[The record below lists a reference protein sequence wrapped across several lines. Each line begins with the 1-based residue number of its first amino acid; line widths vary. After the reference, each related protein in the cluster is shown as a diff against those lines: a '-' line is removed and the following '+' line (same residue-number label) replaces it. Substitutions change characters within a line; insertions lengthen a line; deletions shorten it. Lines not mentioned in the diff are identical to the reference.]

1 MAIVGEL
8 GILCRSHSA
17 VSFIF
22 LDIDV
27 SRFIE
32 LFLFVSH
39 NTYPD
44 GEYISALLHL
54 LRESFKVQE
63 PGRILLCGDDD
74 MRLGQVLQCLVDS
87 LHITLREVMMVG
99 ECERAH
105 VLNELPDVLLHLTRV
120 ADAGQ
125 EEYVGVVFPQRLGF
139 EHAVAPELMHG
150 FVGERAE
157 EELLIRPDV
166 QGREDARSVE

>member
-1 MAIVGEL
+1 MKFNKLFLIAIVGAF
-8 GILCRSHSA
+8 GILCWIHSA

-22 LDIDV
+22 LYIV
-27 SRFIE
+27 VNRFIE

-44 GEYISALLHL
+44 GEYISAPLHL
-54 LRESFKVQE
+54 LRESLKVQE

-74 MRLGQVLQCLVDS
+74 MRLGQVLQCPVDGIN
-87 LHITLREVMMVG
+87 ITLREVMMVG
-99 ECERAH
+99 ECERVH

-139 EHAVAPELMHG
+139 EHAVAP
-150 FVGERAE
+150 
-157 EELLIRPDV
+157 
-166 QGREDARSVE
+166 